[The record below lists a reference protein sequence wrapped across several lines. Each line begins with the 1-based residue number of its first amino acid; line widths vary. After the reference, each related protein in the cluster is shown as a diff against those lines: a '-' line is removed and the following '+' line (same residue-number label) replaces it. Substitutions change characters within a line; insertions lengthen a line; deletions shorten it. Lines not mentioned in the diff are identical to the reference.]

1 MATIDMAKSTPS
13 VVNIHNK
20 QKTADNRRI
29 HQEPYKLN
37 IEKTDYSS
45 FQATL
50 QNLDLNHLSEDER
63 QKVLDV
69 IKNDFLIRAKERE
82 RLNILR
88 RDKELAAKNLL
99 MVVESTSCLLCG
111 RAFMALF
118 NPKRICAN
126 CQRTICRN
134 CSDSVPK
141 FNGYFCTLCLKE
153 TGYRAMT
160 CNWFYDT
167 VIQRF
172 REFGSTTVAKSLFGS
187 KYKQVQNMAEDELC
201 NLLFRFPSS
210 KRNSLDSSESAK
222 PFTSDQARE
231 AQISKLRSRL
241 RKLMDE
247 TQSELNAIEK
257 YAALSPRQITWQY
270 ENIYVKFKKNSC
282 REMKSFIQILY
293 IMTEKQHM
301 SQGMST
307 KNITPYVMD
316 ILEDEISQLV
326 GYSVKGITDTN
337 SLAGEDDKESVSMV
351 ESEAVEE
358 RLAEV
363 LLNKIRSDLDPGKQ
377 ISPIAI
383 TATTAAAPVVTNL
396 KDSSNVNEIKPD
408 NYLKTF
414 SNNTKEEVSAIEGF
428 PIRIE
433 YDLPYEEQC
442 EFRWYK
448 LNNEKQRV
456 PVKLDFRIEHVI
468 TGVTSNP
475 LRKHTFVLSNSGSIS
490 NETKQKLCQLK
501 RELLELSVN
510 RGNNN
515 NNNNSI
521 IQLQHHLII
530 WASKLD
536 DAGHY
541 FATVQYPLNVHGTSA
556 ITEKEYILQILRG
569 TRSPSEAQQQPVFIE
584 PLTVQSISCD
594 NNDQCIEMTC
604 VVTGNP
610 SPRCLFYRNSV
621 PIPVVIMPLTKVDS
635 KQPLSTINSF
645 SQKYAIISS
654 LCSVDNTKSY
664 VRKITLRIN
673 RPSSS
678 EDIATYSCRAWN
690 CHGRTITTTDV
701 SLVDHFSKFD
711 CPPGKKSVYE
721 KVNLTKF
728 ESINLAANISQTADE
743 HGDFLVQKED
753 FPHTTARSGS
763 FDRYAAS
770 VRATELSRNDQNTSN
785 SVNDLPTQNQLAEN
799 MKVSDLTKTI
809 NHIQSKVAE
818 PSSSS
823 PRRNMPQIIR
833 AYSHEPKTE
842 TNIYS
847 EVNNKSKIIEISP
860 PSASAAARNRDLFKT
875 EENSFQRHQSMS
887 NVVENDDISSSSS
900 SSIST
905 IGINRQSKQ
914 RRSSVKLAGPNVLI
928 DRRSNRNSRRN
939 SSSSNITDK

>member
-82 RLNILR
+82 RL
-88 RDKELAAKNLL
+88 K
-99 MVVESTSCLLCG
+99 
-111 RAFMALF
+111 
-118 NPKRICAN
+118 
-126 CQRTICRN
+126 
-134 CSDSVPK
+134 
-141 FNGYFCTLCLKE
+141 
-153 TGYRAMT
+153 GYRAMT